1 MTGMEPWAIS
11 VVSGVAVPIF
21 QILWG
26 SGGKVLGIFGKTL
39 DEKTREMI
47 FTASKQYVQ
56 NYEESPEG
64 NDRKLLTDL
73 KVMLLLKD
81 RFILLLK
88 VVLLL
93 KDYFILLLKHCVSFF
108 PISFLFM
115 K

>member
-56 NYEESPEG
+56 NYEESP
-64 NDRKLLTDL
+64 RDL
-73 KVMLLLKD
+73 GE
-81 RFILLLK
+81 
-88 VVLLL
+88 
-93 KDYFILLLKHCVSFF
+93 
-108 PISFLFM
+108 SFLAAAHASRQFQASS
-115 K
+115 